1 MTASDL
7 LSSKGVFVLGDVNGA
22 SLKRTALYER
32 HKNLG
37 GRLIP
42 FAGWEMPVQYSGIL
56 AEHRAVR
63 EDAGLFDLGHMGEL
77 EVTGPDALAFLQYT
91 TTNDLA
97 ELKPGEAKY
106 TLLSNENGGVTDD
119 VIVYRNPDGEDGY
132 TVVMNAS
139 NAPRDVE
146 WWREMRVRR
155 DDMNV
160 ALDDISQVTGMIAI
174 QGPKA
179 EHISQKI
186 VATPLSQI
194 AYFTWQ
200 NATIAGVPAK
210 IARTGYTGEDG
221 FEFYASN
228 DAIGMI
234 WDALLEAGETDGL
247 VPVGLGARDTL
258 RLEARMPLYG
268 QELGDDIS
276 PYEAGL
282 GWAVKL
288 DKGDFIGRDRMAA
301 VKQHGAERKS
311 VGFKLVGRGG
321 APRPHYPVQVDGE
334 TVGEVTSGAM
344 SPTLQENIGLAM
356 IRRSE
361 AGIGKPL
368 QIVVRG
374 KPVDAVQVK
383 TPFYKRP
390 T

>member
-1 MTASDL
+1 MTTFDL
-7 LSSKGVFVLGDVNGA
+7 LNSKGALDLGDVNCD
-22 SLKRTALYER
+22 SLKRTALHER
-32 HKNLG
+32 HQKLG

-77 EVTGPDALAFLQYT
+77 DVTGPDALAFLQYT
-91 TTNDLA
+91 TTNDLSA
-97 ELKPGEAKY
+97 LQPGEAKY
-106 TLLSNENGGVTDD
+106 TLLSNENGGVIDD
-119 VIVYRNPDGEDGY
+119 VIVYRNPEGEDGY

-139 NAPRDVE
+139 NASRDVE
-146 WWREMRVRR
+146 WWRQMRIRR

-160 ALDDISQVTGMIAI
+160 SLSDISQSTGMIAI

-179 EHISQKI
+179 EIISQKVTESSLAEI
-186 VATPLSQI
+186 E
-194 AYFTWQ
+194 YFTWQ
-200 NATIAGVPAK
+200 NGTIGGAPAK

-228 DAIGMI
+228 DAIGTI
-234 WDALLEAGETDGL
+234 WDALMEAGRDDGL

-288 DKGDFIGRDRMAA
+288 DKGDFIGRDRMAD
-301 VKQHGAERKS
+301 VKEQGAERKS
-311 VGFKLVGRGG
+311 VGFKLIGRGG

-334 TVGEVTSGAM
+334 NVGEVTSGAM

-356 IRRSE
+356 IKRSA
-361 AGIGKPL
+361 AGVGKPL

-374 KPVDAVQVK
+374 KPVEAVQVK